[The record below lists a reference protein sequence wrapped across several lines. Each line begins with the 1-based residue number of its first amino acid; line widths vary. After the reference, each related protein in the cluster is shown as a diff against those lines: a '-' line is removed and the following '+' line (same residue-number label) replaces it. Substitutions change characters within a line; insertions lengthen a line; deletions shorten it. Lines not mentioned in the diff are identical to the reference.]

1 MCFYR
6 SEGGVTVSEV
16 PDFRLVSEVETAPFV
31 FFVVV
36 EESADMTRLVE
47 LGTSKRHGSRSLPHS
62 AYPPTGYRAAP
73 QLNKDAP
80 LKA

>member
-6 SEGGVTVSEV
+6 SKRGVRVSDL

-36 EESADMTRLVE
+36 EESADMTGLDRDGNQRKE
-47 LGTSKRHGSRSLPHS
+47 
-62 AYPPTGYRAAP
+62 
-73 QLNKDAP
+73 
-80 LKA
+80 